1 VHGVIVP
8 FLEDQGMSRNRL
20 SYVLGGPSMKNRL
33 EVRRQDFNSAFR
45 PFGKADATSEALLS
59 FEGGFLS
66 VEVDELAAVVH
77 ASGEWQGR
85 VRFSANVLRAL
96 AKVPPTEDPIIF
108 EFAEGHLRIGTMLVG
123 CHWETVSA
131 SFIQGLKNPDYLDL
145 IALDRTLPRS
155 EIRGK
160 RLDRQI
166 RAAQSVLAGRV
177 AKAAKLLEVADIEEA
192 DLWHLVEQNIRAR
205 MVPKGE

>member
-1 VHGVIVP
+1 
-8 FLEDQGMSRNRL
+8 
-20 SYVLGGPSMKNRL
+20 
-33 EVRRQDFNSAFR
+33 
-45 PFGKADATSEALLS
+45 
-59 FEGGFLS
+59 
-66 VEVDELAAVVH
+66 
-77 ASGEWQGR
+77 
-85 VRFSANVLRAL
+85 
-96 AKVPPTEDPIIF
+96 
-108 EFAEGHLRIGTMLVG
+108 MLVG